1 MSRLAEVQAKY
12 LNKEVRDKD
21 GVRAVVTAVR
31 QVGKQIPGEVLPLQI
46 ELNGRVKIAF
56 RDFENQRKFLV
67 IE

>member
-31 QVGKQIPGEVLPLQI
+31 QVGKQMPGKVLPLQI

-56 RDFENQRKFLV
+56 SDFENQRKFMV